1 MRIFPL
7 KEKGGFT
14 LVEILLATMILGV
27 SIMPIFT
34 SITLCLR
41 SMNAARDF
49 QNVQWAFSAAA
60 LKYPLPEAD
69 MIEKLDDLVVKPDD
83 SICEGF
89 VFSRTV
95 DEKIIDESVPG
106 SDDGLYVVRSR
117 ISWGTEEDGTYLEQ
131 VRYYWKEGA
140 GEYKP

>member
-1 MRIFPL
+1 MKSSPMHSNA
-7 KEKGGFT
+7 GFT

-34 SITLCLR
+34 SITLCLKT
-41 SMNAARDF
+41 MNAARDF
-49 QNVQWAFSAAA
+49 QKVQWAFSMASLA
-60 LKYPLPEAD
+60 YPLPEAD
-69 MIEKLDDLVVKPDD
+69 RIEELDDLVVEPDEN
-83 SICEGF
+83 ICEGF
-89 VFSRTV
+89 VYSRSV
-95 DEKIIDESVPG
+95 DEKLIDENVPG

-117 ISWGTEEDGTYLEQ
+117 ISWGAEEDETFLEQ